1 MPKTLVAY
9 FSHAGENYVSGNI
22 ETLERGNAERLA
34 VFAARACEGVLFE
47 IKRAEPYP
55 TVYQECVD
63 AASAELKAAARP
75 SLASDFDPAPYDKI
89 VLIYPNWCGTMPMPV
104 YTWLEAH
111 DFAGKTICPVCTH
124 EGSGLAETEQDIA
137 RVCPGATVTGGLAV
151 KGSEAAESEDAV
163 LAWLG

>member
-75 SLASDFDPAPYDKI
+75 SLASDFDPALYDKI

-124 EGSGLAETEQDIA
+124 EGSGLAETEQAIA
-137 RVCPGATVTGGLAV
+137 RVCPGATVADGLAV
-151 KGSEAAESEDAV
+151 KGSKAAESEDAV

>member
-1 MPKTLVAY
+1 MSKTLVAY

>member
-34 VFAARACEGVLFE
+34 VFAARATEGVLFE

-55 TVYQECVD
+55 IVYQECVD
-63 AASAELKAAARP
+63 AARAELEAAARP
-75 SLASDFDPAPYDKI
+75 ELAGDFDPAAYEKI

-124 EGSGLAETEQDIA
+124 EGSGLAATEQDIA
-137 RVCPGATVTGGLAV
+137 RACPGAAVARGLAV
-151 KGSEAAESEDAV
+151 KGSEAAESEGAV
-163 LAWLG
+163 LSWLA

>member
-22 ETLERGNAERLA
+22 EALERGNAERLA

-75 SLASDFDPAPYDKI
+75 PLASDFDPAPYDKI